1 MVRSALAVTALLCA
15 AGASY
20 GQLYNNGPIVTH
32 PGGMTGAAAGA
43 DRSAIGPTGTT
54 FGFGASGTTRLAD
67 DFVNDASWTLTS
79 VSFFGYLTGA
89 TAPSATGATL
99 RIWDSGGPG
108 TGNVV
113 WGDTVTNVLSSVS
126 FTNIYRTTGTDTAG
140 TTRRIQ
146 EVVINLPNLVLGAG
160 TFWFDVS
167 FTGLSFV
174 PPVSLPN
181 ALYGGNAQQFFNGAW
196 QTLAEGPAAPNP
208 GASIPFIV
216 YGIPSPSAAAGLGLL
231 GLAGLR
237 RRR

>member
-43 DRSAIGPTGTT
+43 DRSAIGPGSTT
-54 FGFGASGTTRLAD
+54 FGYSSSGAFRLAD

-79 VSFFGYLTGA
+79 VSFFGYLTNA
-89 TAPSATGATL
+89 TAPTATGATL

-126 FTNIYRTTGTDTAG
+126 FTNIYRTTGTDTAS
-140 TTRRIQ
+140 TARRIQ

-167 FTGLSFV
+167 FTGISFT

-181 ALYGGNAQQFFNGAW
+181 ALYGGNAQQFNAAW
-196 QTLAEGPAAPNP
+196 APMAEGTAAPNP
-208 GASIPFIV
+208 GVSVPFVV